1 MAAEHETPVSLYF
14 KMSAAILW
22 RNELKIEYEEDYE
35 ETKNRL
41 FAILGWLGRVSLGN
55 PFVASCDLASYLKLS
70 VSKYVLNYGPSIF
83 YQVQPLSMQRGHC
96 K

>member
-41 FAILGWLGRVSLGN
+41 FAILGWLSQANLGN
-55 PFVASCDLASYLKLS
+55 PFVASCDLARISSFKICVKLWP
-70 VSKYVLNYGPSIF
+70 KHF

-96 K
+96 